1 MNASLS
7 HWNAGASTYGVKQ
20 AWNASANGLSGKRLP
35 KISIQRGGSSS
46 WMKMFDTNASGRM
59 IAFAAAEADVADFTS
74 DASAIPSAAND
85 ATPTRNVRTAA
96 GIFAGSIS
104 RS

>member
-1 MNASLS
+1 
-7 HWNAGASTYGVKQ
+7 
-20 AWNASANGLSGKRLP
+20 
-35 KISIQRGGSSS
+35 
-46 WMKMFDTNASGRM
+46 M
-59 IAFAAAEADVADFTS
+59 IAFAAADADVADFTS

-85 ATPTRNVRTAA
+85 ATPTRNVTAAA